1 MKRFHLYAINVVLLL
16 FSACSSDSDE
26 LPGGDTDT
34 PSAALRIEV
43 SASDFINS
51 TNTRATDSGNATTFE
66 DGDCIGITVLDKDS
80 KIISANIPYKY
91 NNGNWSFDSNN
102 GEGKTAL
109 YYDNKAKTYLAYFP
123 YSADAN
129 GVSSTDGL
137 KAKFPP
143 KSDQSSKDAY
153 RASDLLVWSKTSDT
167 PLKKLEIGFSHAYSS
182 LSLSPSIKCK
192 INGTETTYIP
202 SGISDV
208 SFTIGTEPLLPY
220 QASDGSYRIVVSPK
234 ETGARWLCGY
244 SDKMYSGTMSSTVLS
259 VNTRYALVPALEDL
273 GDYGLEKAQAG
284 DFYCRTDNN
293 DGTAATGYLIPS
305 SGVSLLSQ
313 HKCVGLVFHAGKHT
327 NDKSI
332 YSELLVADGPCI
344 PKDENGVPQVHGY
357 AVALSDAT
365 GNSYCKWGVSGTVL
379 GNYPTDADGSAI
391 NNYSNNGGDTDW
403 SGYLYTKNMKTAA
416 ENNGGRLTSD
426 TEAGYPAAWYA
437 LNYETTVSAPSNSSG
452 WFLPAI
458 SQMWQVY
465 QIRYSFSGIGGSNLR
480 SNWYWSSSEDYRY
493 SGVDALYVRVNYGNV
508 NYISKSNGNLVR
520 PVLAF

>member
-1 MKRFHLYAINVVLLL
+1 MKRLHLYTINVVLLL
-16 FSACSSDSDE
+16 LSACSSDSDE

-123 YSADAN
+123 YNKDADNAK
-129 GVSSTDGL
+129 SEADL
-137 KAKFPP
+137 KAKFSP

-153 RASDLLVWSKTSDT
+153 RVSDLLVWSKTSDT
-167 PLKKLEIGFSHAYSS
+167 PLKKLEIAFSHAYSS

-192 INGTETTYIP
+192 INGTETAYIP

-220 QASDGSYRIVVSPK
+220 KASDGSYWIVVSPK
-234 ETGARWLCGY
+234 ETSARWLCGY
-244 SDKMYSGTMSSTVLS
+244 SDKMYSGTMSSTTLS
-259 VNTRYALVPALEDL
+259 ANTRYALVPALEDL

-284 DFYCRTDNN
+284 DFYCRADNN

-332 YSELLVADGPCI
+332 YSEPLVADGPCI
-344 PKDENGVPQVHGY
+344 PKDGNGVPQVHGY

-365 GNSYCKWGVSGTVL
+365 GNSHCMWGVYGTPL
-379 GNYPTDADGSAI
+379 GNYPTDDNGNAVD
-391 NNYSNNGGDTDW
+391 NYSNNGGDTDW
-403 SGYLYTKNMKTAA
+403 SGYLYTKNMKAAA
-416 ENNGGRLTSD
+416 ENNGGSLTSN
-426 TEAGYPAAWYA
+426 TEADYPAAWYA

-452 WFLPAI
+452 WFLPTI

-465 QIRYSFSGIGGSNLR
+465 QIRNSFSGIGGSNLQ
-480 SNWYWSSSEDYRY
+480 SNWYWSSSEYYGAPGNYALDVDVGDGRVHYDDKRK
-493 SGVDALYVRVNYGNV
+493 SG
-508 NYISKSNGNLVR
+508 LVR